1 MPGPVLIL
9 AATFA
14 LASAVGV
21 VTGATSLITVPAL
34 LEAGVDPHAA
44 VATNMLALVGL
55 SLGGAIPLLGCGAA
69 RGERLAPLVAL
80 TAVGSLAGA
89 LLLSAIP
96 ARAVPLLIAA
106 SMIGV
111 TAFLLVGRATPA
123 GRRREAHPGTA
134 NTPSRLA
141 GHAATLLLAVYG
153 GLFSGGYVTLLTA
166 AYVALLRMDLR
177 RAVAVTKVMNLV
189 SSLVATAVFAA
200 WGLVDW
206 RLGLVLGS
214 ASFAGGLGGGAIAAR
229 VDRRLLQGV
238 FLLGVAVLAARLL
251 IRAATDG

>member
-1 MPGPVLIL
+1 MPGPALAL

-21 VTGATSLITVPAL
+21 VTGATSLVTVPAL
-34 LEAGVDPHAA
+34 LEAGIDPHVA

-55 SLGGAIPLLGCGAA
+55 SLGGAIPLLRGGAA

-89 LLLSAIP
+89 LLLP
-96 ARAVPLLIAA
+96 ALPTRAVPLLVAA
-106 SMIGV
+106 SMIAM
-111 TAFLLVGRATPA
+111 TAFLLVDRAAPSGRPRAAGVATATDP
-123 GRRREAHPGTA
+123 R
-134 NTPSRLA
+134 RLA
-141 GHAATLLLAVYG
+141 ALAATLLLGAYG

-166 AYVALLRMDLR
+166 AYVTLLRMDLR
-177 RAVAVTKVMNLV
+177 RAVAVTKVINLV

-214 ASFAGGLGGGAIAAR
+214 ASFAGGLGGGAVAAR
-229 VDRRLLQGV
+229 VDRRLLRGA

-251 IRAATDG
+251 IRVATAG